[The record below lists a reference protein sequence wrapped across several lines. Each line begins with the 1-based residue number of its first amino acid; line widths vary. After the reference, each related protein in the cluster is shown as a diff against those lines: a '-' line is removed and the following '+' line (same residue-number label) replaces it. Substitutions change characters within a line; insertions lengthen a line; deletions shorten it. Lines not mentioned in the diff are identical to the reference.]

1 MTGLEAILDQIQQ
14 EAASQAEELL
24 SAARTEA
31 ESTLAAAREEAQ
43 RQSGEILSQAQR
55 QADAIRERA
64 EKRNQLLACKQ
75 QLIRGAVSKVC
86 ASLENAPAEEYFSI
100 LLGLVARYGQP
111 GKGVM
116 TLNARD
122 LQRLPGEF
130 SEALAKAA
138 PQGDIEISPAP
149 GAMEGGFVLTYG
161 PVQVDCT
168 FASLFQEAYEQLR
181 DAAGAILFAPM

>member
-64 EKRNQLLACKQ
+64 ESAARLEKRNQLLACKQ
-75 QLIRGAVSKVC
+75 QLIREAVSKVC
-86 ASLENAPAEEYFSI
+86 DSLENAPAEEYFSI
-100 LLGLVARYGQP
+100 LLGLAARYGQP

-122 LQRLPGEF
+122 LQRLPGDF

-138 PQGDIEISPAP
+138 PAP

>member
-1 MTGLEAILDQIQQ
+1 M
-14 EAASQAEELL
+14 
-24 SAARTEA
+24 
-31 ESTLAAAREEAQ
+31 
-43 RQSGEILSQAQR
+43 
-55 QADAIRERA
+55 
-64 EKRNQLLACKQ
+64 ACKQ
-75 QLIRGAVSKVC
+75 QLIREAVSKVC

-100 LLGLVARYGQP
+100 LLGLAARYGQP

-122 LQRLPGEF
+122 LQRLPGDF

>member
-31 ESTLAAAREEAQ
+31 ESTLAA
-43 RQSGEILSQAQR
+43 
-55 QADAIRERA
+55 
-64 EKRNQLLACKQ
+64 
-75 QLIRGAVSKVC
+75 
-86 ASLENAPAEEYFSI
+86 
-100 LLGLVARYGQP
+100 ARYGQP

>member
-1 MTGLEAILDQIQQ
+1 MDQIQQ

-64 EKRNQLLACKQ
+64 ESAARLEKRNQLLACKQ
-75 QLIRGAVSKVC
+75 QLIREAVSKVC

-100 LLGLVARYGQP
+100 LLGLAARYGQP

-122 LQRLPGEF
+122 LQRLPGDF

-138 PQGDIEISPAP
+138 PQGGIEISPAP